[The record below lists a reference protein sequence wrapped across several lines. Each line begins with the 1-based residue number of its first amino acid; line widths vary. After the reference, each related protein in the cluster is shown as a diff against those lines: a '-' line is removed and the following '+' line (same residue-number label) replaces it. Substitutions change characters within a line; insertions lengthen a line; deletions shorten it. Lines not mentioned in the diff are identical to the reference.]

1 VDSVEL
7 KNSRRIKEKGL
18 KMEYDN
24 TNRGVMFKNDRKEKE
39 THPDLKGSIN
49 IDGKEFW
56 LSGWSRVTGKGDKM
70 LSLSVTPKEA
80 QGKAM
85 PAQAKQTASAPEIDD
100 DMPF

>member
-1 VDSVEL
+1 
-7 KNSRRIKEKGL
+7 
-18 KMEYDN
+18 MQYDN

-70 LSLSVTPKEA
+70 LSLSVTPKES

-85 PAQAKQTASAPEIDD
+85 PAQAKQTASVPEIDD

>member
-1 VDSVEL
+1 VDVAEL
-7 KNSRRIKEKGL
+7 KNPRRIKEKGL
-18 KMEYDN
+18 KMDYDN
-24 TNRGVMFKNDRKEKE
+24 TNRGAMFKNDRKEKE

-56 LSGWSRVTGKGDKM
+56 LSGWSKVTSKGDKM

-85 PAQAKQTASAPEIDD
+85 PAQAKSAPAPELDD

>member
-1 VDSVEL
+1 MDVAEL
-7 KNSRRIKEKGL
+7 KNPRRIKEKGL

-56 LSGWSRVTGKGDKM
+56 LSGWSKVTSKGDKM
-70 LSLSVTPKEA
+70 LSLSVTPKE
-80 QGKAM
+80 Q
-85 PAQAKQTASAPEIDD
+85 QAAKPVAKSAPKQAEPEFDD

>member
-1 VDSVEL
+1 
-7 KNSRRIKEKGL
+7 
-18 KMEYDN
+18 MEYDN

-70 LSLSVTPKEA
+70 LSLSVTPKES

-85 PAQAKQTASAPEIDD
+85 PAQAKQTAPAPEIDD

>member
-7 KNSRRIKEKGL
+7 KNPRRIKEKGL

-70 LSLSVTPKEA
+70 LSLSVTPKES

-85 PAQAKQTASAPEIDD
+85 PAQAKQAASVPEIDD

>member
-1 VDSVEL
+1 
-7 KNSRRIKEKGL
+7 
-18 KMEYDN
+18 MEYDN

-56 LSGWSRVTGKGDKM
+56 LSGWSKVTGKGDKR
-70 LSLSVTPKEA
+70 LSLSVTPKES
-80 QGKAM
+80 QSKAM

>member
-1 VDSVEL
+1 
-7 KNSRRIKEKGL
+7 
-18 KMEYDN
+18 MEYDN

-56 LSGWSRVTGKGDKM
+56 LSGWSKVTGKGDKM

-80 QGKAM
+80 QGRAM
-85 PAQAKQTASAPEIDD
+85 PAQAKQAASAPEIDD

>member
-1 VDSVEL
+1 
-7 KNSRRIKEKGL
+7 
-18 KMEYDN
+18 MEYDN

-56 LSGWSRVTGKGDKM
+56 LSGWSKVTGKGDKM
-70 LSLSVTPKEA
+70 LSLSVTPKEL

-85 PAQAKQTASAPEIDD
+85 PAQAKQTASSPEIDD